1 MSLGAYPYTYGHVCC
16 DRKGISFTGC
26 LCKSF
31 IQYFCGIVRLEP
43 ESTPS
48 APLTGFYMIGNIGRQ
63 LVKFILLFNF
73 YSISITQSLE
83 LRLLYLNHL
92 VLQNVLVGLNQV
104 RGNHLESCT
113 VVSSNNLNDFL

>member
-1 MSLGAYPYTYGHVCC
+1 
-16 DRKGISFTGC
+16 
-26 LCKSF
+26 
-31 IQYFCGIVRLEP
+31 
-43 ESTPS
+43 
-48 APLTGFYMIGNIGRQ
+48 MIGNIGRQ

-92 VLQNVLVGLNQV
+92 VLQNVLVGLNQA

-113 VVSSNNLNDFL
+113 IVSSNNLNDFL